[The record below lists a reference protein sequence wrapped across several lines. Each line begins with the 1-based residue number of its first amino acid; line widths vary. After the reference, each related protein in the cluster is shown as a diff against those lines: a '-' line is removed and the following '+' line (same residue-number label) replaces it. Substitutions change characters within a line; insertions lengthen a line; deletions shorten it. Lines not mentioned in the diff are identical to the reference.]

1 MFGFKI
7 FYNLFINL
15 NIVYQNKVI
24 GNIFSIENVS
34 VSSVSLLK
42 NGISFKLFSNDVFYN
57 YVFIVGSG
65 NSCKTM
71 EERIVKEIIY
81 INDIDLDIENYYFI
95 CCLYELEEEIS
106 VYRLLLDYI

>member
-1 MFGFKI
+1 MFGFKV

-24 GNIFSIENVS
+24 GNIFSVENVS

-57 YVFIVGSG
+57 YVFIIGSG
-65 NSCKTM
+65 NSYKDI
-71 EERIVKEIIY
+71 EKRIVKEFIY
-81 INDIDLDIENYYFI
+81 INDIGLDMDNYDFI
-95 CCLYELEEEIS
+95 RCLYKLEEEIS
-106 VYRLLLDYI
+106 VYRLLLNYI